1 MNKKEIMKLMSRNR
15 EIQDSFAAM
24 YDKAEKEKRELTAEE
39 KIQEEQ
45 LKREFET
52 NQRSIKMYADEATV
66 AGIREHENKNQ
77 QLREYLKGVKN
88 REFEPTTIL
97 LNKDTANGNI
107 VKNIAESGAIPV
119 TIHDVMDTQVEGIG
133 LPQGLTILTGVV
145 GDNLWP
151 LSTDDVVVSV
161 AGEVE
166 KVEEQALSFTNIK
179 AVSERLTAAVAVS
192 NKAIDNAAFDLFTF
206 VTMKI
211 RKGLAI
217 KLAKRVYSH
226 AQWNDAFK
234 GPFSLVTAGTIFK
247 GNDFAKN
254 LAIEVAKIA
263 DLGFEGEPVIVIDK
277 VTEAELKY
285 TPLIAGNPVSGTVIK
300 DGKLA
305 GYTYVTSGHING
317 ELNGE
322 GEYIKSADRYVGIGF
337 FEYYALQQHGEVR
350 FTVDSTSAAVAARN
364 STVFTLNTDFSGTE
378 ISTKINGNQS
388 GMPQAFKLLKITAV
402 E

>member
-1 MNKKEIMKLMSRNR
+1 MKKELIKFQVRNR
-15 EIQDSFAAM
+15 EIQDRMAAI
-24 YDKAEKEKRELTAEE
+24 YDKQIKEKRELTTEESAEIG
-39 KIQEEQ
+39 K
-45 LKREFET
+45 LSVEFEA
-52 NQRSIKMYADEATV
+52 NRREILMSKDDELI
-66 AGIREHENKNQ
+66 GQMREHENRNA
-77 QLREYLKGVKN
+77 QLREYLRGVKI
-88 REFEPTTIL
+88 REFESTTIL
-97 LNKDTANGNI
+97 LNKDTTNGNT
-107 VKNIAESGAIPV
+107 VKNIAESGAIPIV
-119 TIHDVMDTQVEGIG
+119 IHDVMDTQVEGTV
-133 LPQGLTILTGVV
+133 LPPGMTILTGVV

-166 KVEEQALSFTNIK
+166 KIEEQALSFANIK

-234 GPFSLVTAGTIFK
+234 GPFSLVSAGTITK
-247 GNDFAKN
+247 NNDFAKN

-285 TPLIAGNPVSGTVIK
+285 TPLIAGDPASGTVIK

-317 ELNGE
+317 QLNGE
-322 GEYIKSADRYVGIGF
+322 GEYVKSADRYVGIGF

-378 ISTKINGNQS
+378 LSTKINGNTS
-388 GMPQAFKLLKITAV
+388 GKPQAFKLLKITAA
-402 E
+402 